1 MGKIIE
7 KVIIKNFGDV
17 LKYNEGMIN
26 ENQIRTVELDAIVD
40 TGATFLSIPPD
51 RIRQL
56 GLTYSHSRNVRTA
69 NGEVK
74 RRVFAGVLISV
85 LGRET
90 QASVMENDET
100 TPALIG
106 YLILEDLDLVPDPG
120 SKKLI
125 PNPAHDRKWIVDLFY
140 VF

>member
-1 MGKIIE
+1 
-7 KVIIKNFGDV
+7 
-17 LKYNEGMIN
+17 
-26 ENQIRTVELDAIVD
+26 VELEAVVD

-56 GLTYSHSRNVRTA
+56 GLTYSHLRNVRTA
-69 NGEVK
+69 NGDVK
-74 RRVFAGVLISV
+74 RKVFAGALISI
-85 LGRET
+85 LDRET

-106 YLILEDLDLVPDPG
+106 YLVLEDLDLVPDPS

-125 PNPAHDRKWIVDLFY
+125 PNPAHEGKWVVDLF
-140 VF
+140 

>member
-1 MGKIIE
+1 MGKIKE
-7 KVIIKNFGDV
+7 KVIVKNFGDL
-17 LKYNEGMIN
+17 LKYHEGTIK
-26 ENQIRTVELDAIVD
+26 EKQIRSVELEALVD

-51 RIRQL
+51 RIREL
-56 GLTYSHSRNVRTA
+56 GLTYSQSRNVRTA

-74 RRVFAGVLISV
+74 RKVFAGALISI

-106 YLILEDLDLVPDPG
+106 YLVLEDLDLVPDPS

-125 PNPAHDRKWIVDLFY
+125 SNPAHEGKWIVDLF
-140 VF
+140 